1 MTKTAL
7 LPLGGGSA
15 GGASGERPRPQNNL
29 SHRSTQAGHHN
40 HISPLTWSGNLADT
54 LMDRI
59 AMHVRKHAPARFGC
73 MTLDQSDL
81 IFSESRGEVRRL
93 VFSHCE

>member
-1 MTKTAL
+1 
-7 LPLGGGSA
+7 
-15 GGASGERPRPQNNL
+15 
-29 SHRSTQAGHHN
+29 
-40 HISPLTWSGNLADT
+40 
-54 LMDRI
+54 
-59 AMHVRKHAPARFGC
+59 MHVRKHAPERFGC

>member
-15 GGASGERPRPQNNL
+15 GGASEERPRPQNNL

-40 HISPLTWSGNLADT
+40 RIPPLTWSGNLADT

-59 AMHVRKHAPARFGC
+59 AMHVRKHAPERC
-73 MTLDQSDL
+73 MTLGQLDL

-93 VFSHCE
+93 VSSHCE